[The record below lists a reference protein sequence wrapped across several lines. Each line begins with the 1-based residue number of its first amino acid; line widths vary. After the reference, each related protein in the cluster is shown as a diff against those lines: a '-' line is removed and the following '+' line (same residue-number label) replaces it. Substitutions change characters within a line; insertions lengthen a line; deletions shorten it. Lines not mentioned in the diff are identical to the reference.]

1 MDAEGRAFFSS
12 PRIPVA
18 RFTWASVVPTTSSR
32 SSNFVWTTERKLTH
46 QPFENLSASLSE
58 KGYLL
63 FKRGR
68 KKKREREIAGTRSKA
83 HYESLLKL

>member
-1 MDAEGRAFFSS
+1 MDEMDAEKELSY
-12 PRIPVA
+12 PRIPVQW
-18 RFTWASVVPTTSSR
+18 FTWPSVVPTTSSC
-32 SSNFVWTTERKLTH
+32 SSNFVWTTDRKLTH

-63 FKRGR
+63 FERE
-68 KKKREREIAGTRSKA
+68 KKEIAGTRSKA